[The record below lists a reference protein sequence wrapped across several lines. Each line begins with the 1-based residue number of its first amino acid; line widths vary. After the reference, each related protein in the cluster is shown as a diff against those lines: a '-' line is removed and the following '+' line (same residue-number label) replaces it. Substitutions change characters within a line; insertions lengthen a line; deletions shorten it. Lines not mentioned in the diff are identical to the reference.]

1 MKARSRVTN
10 SQLIWMTPQGDASAV
25 RNPVRN
31 SELHGE
37 MMIVPPQTGGS
48 FSPSSEGSDAGGG
61 GRHGLAD

>member
-10 SQLIWMTPQGDASAV
+10 SQSIWMTPQGDD
-25 RNPVRN
+25 NPVRN
-31 SELHGE
+31 GELHGE
-37 MMIVPPQTGGS
+37 MMIVPPQTGGAGGG